1 MKMPRMA
8 GDYRSYSESVANAC
22 EGGNDCTLVS
32 VRVREGKC
40 HGMELLFFFV
50 RVSKSRGF
58 ENKKEP
64 LVH

>member
-8 GDYRSYSESVANAC
+8 GDYRSQLEYVENAC
-22 EGGNDCTLVS
+22 EGGNDCTL

-40 HGMELLFFFV
+40 HGMELIFFFV